1 MRKIVTAFA
10 GLLLCSALTYGQSRL
25 ITGQVK
31 DDKGN
36 PVPYATVKL
45 KGSSRGVSADQ
56 NGNFKIEA
64 GNSKALVASATGF
77 AQSEIVIGSE
87 STVVIALKAGDE
99 QLNEVVVTAMGIR
112 RTKNSLPYAAQQVNG
127 DEVSKTRSANFIG
140 GMSGKVSGVEIKQ
153 NNTLGGSTNVVIRG
167 AKSLVGNNQA
177 LFVVDG
183 VPIDN
188 SNNNTSDQKTGRGGY
203 DYGNAAADVNPD
215 DIESINVLKG
225 AAASALYGS
234 RAANGVVMITTKK
247 GKRGLGVTINSGV
260 TVSSIDKST
269 FAKYQHSYGANYG
282 SANGYGSPDGNF
294 FYFDANGDGTP
305 DLVTP
310 TTEDASWGAKFD
322 PSLMVYQWDA
332 FDASSPNYGKAT
344 PWVAGANDPTTFFE
358 KPVNFNN
365 SIYID
370 GGGDKGSFKLGYTK
384 NNDKGVLPNSF
395 VNKDLVNFGA
405 TYNLTSKLSAF
416 ASVNFSKIS
425 GQGRYGTG
433 YSGDHSTNLM
443 TNFRQWWQ
451 TNVDVKEQKAAYDRT
466 GKNVTWNVAD
476 PSDPVNGLVPIF
488 WNNPYWVRYKNYET
502 DSRSRYFGNMGLTYK
517 ITDWLD
523 VLGRVSL
530 DSYNETEEERVAVGS
545 LEVPYYSKFLRSFRE
560 YNYDL
565 MANFNKD
572 IAKDLNLKATVGL
585 NIRRDQVSST
595 FNSTNGGLSV
605 PDIYALNNTKNPSL
619 PAVENDY
626 QIGVDGLFASATLG
640 YRDMLFLDLT
650 GRRDKS
656 STLPVD
662 NNTYYYP
669 SASLGFVFSK
679 LIDNAPWLSYGKA
692 RLNYAE
698 VGNSAD
704 PKALIDYYSI
714 NPAFGN
720 TAMTS
725 IGANNSISSLNPALV
740 TKNNPNLVP
749 EKTKSIEGGVEMSF
763 FKNRLGFDVTYYST
777 KTVNQIVPAP
787 ISRATGFDAK
797 YINVGEID
805 NHGLEVSLNGT
816 PIKTKDF
823 SWNIALNWTRNRNKV
838 VSLGEGITNFQLGSF
853 QGGVTLN
860 AALGEPYGTIRGQ
873 NFVYQ
878 NGQKLVSSKGY
889 YVKSPNSNDV
899 IGNVNPDWIGGIN
912 NTFKYKNF
920 ALTFLIDIR
929 HGGDIFSLDMY
940 YGLATGLYP
949 ETAGTNDLGK
959 PVRNKLSDGGG
970 VVFPGIT
977 ADGKANATRVNGS
990 ILDDNGQEQSL
1001 FGMYGYYRNPAAAF
1015 IYDAS
1020 YIKLRDLTLTYSFP
1034 DKMMQSTKVF
1044 KGIDVSLFG
1053 RNLWIIHKNLPYS
1066 DPEEGISSGNLQGYQ
1081 VGAYPSTRVIGLNL
1095 KLKF

>member
-25 ITGQVK
+25 ITGQIK

-56 NGNFKIEA
+56 NGNFKIDA
-64 GNSKALVASATGF
+64 GSAKALVASATGF
-77 AQSEIVIGSE
+77 AQSEIAIGSE

-203 DYGNAAADVNPD
+203 DYGNAAADINPD

-260 TVSSIDKST
+260 TMSSIDKST

-294 FYFDANGDGTP
+294 LYFDANGDGTP

-322 PSLMVYQWDA
+322 PKLMVYQWDA
-332 FDASSPNYGKAT
+332 FDASSANFGKAT

-405 TYNLTSKLSAF
+405 TYNLTSKLTAF

-433 YSGDHSTNLM
+433 YSGDHATNLM
-443 TNFRQWWQ
+443 TNFRQWWE
-451 TNVDVKEQKAAYDRT
+451 TNVDVKELKNAYDRT
-466 GKNVTWNVAD
+466 GKNVTWNYAD
-476 PSDPVNGLVPIF
+476 PSDPVNGLVPIY

-545 LEVPYYSKFLRSFRE
+545 LEVPYYSKFQRSFHE

-585 NIRRDQVSST
+585 NIRRDAVSST

-605 PDIYALNNTKNPSL
+605 PGIYALNNTKNPSL

-640 YRDMLFLDLT
+640 YKDMLFLDLT

-679 LIDNAPWLSYGKA
+679 LINNAPWLSYGKA

-714 NPAFGN
+714 NPAFGS
-720 TAMTS
+720 TAMVS
-725 IGANNSISSLNPALV
+725 VGANNSISSLNPALV
-740 TKNNPNLVP
+740 VKNNPNLVP

-763 FKNRLGFDVTYYST
+763 FKNRLGFDVTYYKT

-805 NHGLEVSLNGT
+805 NQGVEISLNGT

-838 VSLGEGITNFQLGSF
+838 VSLGEGIQNFQLGSF

-873 NFVYQ
+873 NFVY
-878 NGQKLVSSKGY
+878 NPDSHLPEVKTNGY
-889 YVKSPNSNDV
+889 YLKSSNSNDV

-912 NTFKYKNF
+912 NTFKYKNL
-920 ALTFLIDIR
+920 ALSFLIDIR
-929 HGGDIFSLDMY
+929 QGGDIFSLDMY

-949 ETAGTNDLGK
+949 ETAGVNDLGN
-959 PVRNKLSDGGG
+959 PVRNSLADGGG
-970 VVFPGIT
+970 IINPGVNVS
-977 ADGKANATRVNGS
+977 DGKPNTKRVDIS
-990 ILDDNGQEQSL
+990 TL
-1001 FGMYGYYRNPAAAF
+1001 FGAYGYYRKPAAAF

-1020 YIKLRDLTLTYSFP
+1020 YVKLRDLTLTYSFP

-1081 VGAYPSTRVIGLNL
+1081 VGAYPSTRVVGLNL
-1095 KLKF
+1095 KLRF

>member
-45 KGSSRGVSADQ
+45 KGNSRGVSADQ

-64 GNSKALVASATGF
+64 GNSKELLVSATGF
-77 AQSEIVIGSE
+77 APSAIAIESE
-87 STVVIALKAGDE
+87 STVIIALKAGDT
-99 QLNEVVVTAMGIR
+99 QLNEVVVTAMGLR

-127 DEVSKTRSANFIG
+127 DEVAKTRANNFIG
-140 GMSGKVSGVEIKQ
+140 GMSGKVSGIEIKQ

-167 AKSLVGNNQA
+167 SKSLVGNNQA

-188 SNNNTSDQKTGRGGY
+188 SNNNTSDQRTGRGGY
-203 DYGNAAADVNPD
+203 DYGNAAADINPD

-260 TVSSIDKST
+260 TMASIDKST
-269 FAKYQHSYGANYG
+269 FAKYQHSYGGGYG
-282 SANGYGSPDGNF
+282 SANDYGSPDGNF
-294 FYFDANGDGTP
+294 FYFDANGDGVD

-322 PSLMVYQWDA
+322 PSLMVYQWNA

-344 PWVAGANDPTTFFE
+344 PWIAGANDPTTFFE

-384 NNDKGVLPNSF
+384 SNDKGVLPNSF

-405 TYNLTSKLSAF
+405 TYNLTTKLTAF
-416 ASVNFSKIS
+416 ASVNFSKIA

-451 TNVDVKEQKAAYDRT
+451 TNVDVKELKDAYDRT
-466 GKNVTWNVAD
+466 GKNVTWNWAD
-476 PSDPVNGLVPIF
+476 PTDPVNGLVPIF

-502 DSRSRYFGNMGLTYK
+502 DGRSRYFGNMGLTYK

-530 DSYNETEEERVAVGS
+530 DSYNEKQEERVAVGS
-545 LEVPYYSKFLRSFRE
+545 LEVPYYSKFLRSFSE

-565 MANFNKD
+565 LANFNKD

-585 NIRRDQVSST
+585 NIRRTSVSST
-595 FNSTNGGLSV
+595 FASTNGGLSV
-605 PDIYALNNTKNPSL
+605 PNIYALNNTKNPPL
-619 PAVENDY
+619 PAIENDY

-640 YRDMLFLDLT
+640 YKDMLFLDLT

-679 LIDNAPWLSYGKA
+679 LIDNAAWLSYGKA

-704 PKALIDYYSI
+704 PKALVDYYSI

-725 IGANNSISSLNPALV
+725 VGSNNSISSLNPALV
-740 TKNNPNLVP
+740 IKNNPNLVP
-749 EKTKSIEGGVEMSF
+749 EKTKSFEGGVEMAF
-763 FKNRLGFDVTYYST
+763 LKNRLGFDVTYYNT

-805 NHGLEVSLNGT
+805 NQGVEVSLNGT
-816 PIKTKDF
+816 PIKTQDF
-823 SWNIALNWTRNRNKV
+823 SWNIVLNWTRNRNKV
-838 VSLGEGITNFQLGSF
+838 VSLGEGIQNFQLGSF

-873 NFVYQ
+873 NFVYNPDSHQ
-878 NGQKLVSSKGY
+878 PEVKANGY
-889 YVKSPNSNDV
+889 YVKSATSNDV
-899 IGNVNPDWIGGIN
+899 IGNINPDWIGGIN
-912 NTFKYKNF
+912 NTFKYKNL
-920 ALTFLIDIR
+920 ALSFLIDIR
-929 HGGDIFSLDMY
+929 QGGDLFSLDMY

-949 ETAGTNDLGK
+949 ETAGLNDKGN
-959 PVRNKLSDGGG
+959 PVRNSIADGGG
-970 VVFPGIT
+970 IINPGVNQS
-977 ADGKANATRVNGS
+977 DGKPNTTRVDIS
-990 ILDDNGQEQSL
+990 TL
-1001 FGMYGYYRNPAAAF
+1001 FGAYGYYRKPAAAF

-1020 YIKLRDLTLTYSFP
+1020 YVKLRDLTLTYSFP
-1034 DKMMQSTKVF
+1034 DRMMESTKVF

-1081 VGAYPSTRVIGLNL
+1081 VGAYPSTRAIGLNV